1 MTYEEQRL
9 STWAEFLEV
18 ADFMTRQQWVFRGHD
33 RAEWPL
39 QTSLER
45 EFAGDRAR
53 DAERLTLW
61 QFVRRAPQL
70 LPPHL
75 VPHDTDAAAWL
86 GLIQHYG
93 GPTRFLDVTRSPYI
107 ALFFAFEPSGES
119 DRVVWAINDA
129 SCMLAWRHDAAR
141 RSNQISLSQRWLCLI
156 TAAKSRSMAS
166 VVRFTAS
173 LRSNAT

>member
-9 STWAEFLEV
+9 STWAEFVEV

-53 DAERLTLW
+53 EAERLTLW

-75 VPHDTDAAAWL
+75 IPHDFESVL
-86 GLIQHYG
+86 RGR
-93 GPTRFLDVTRSPYI
+93 PRSRPSVPRKY
-107 ALFFAFEPSGES
+107 FA
-119 DRVVWAINDA
+119 RA
-129 SCMLAWRHDAAR
+129 S
-141 RSNQISLSQRWLCLI
+141 
-156 TAAKSRSMAS
+156 SR
-166 VVRFTAS
+166 
-173 LRSNAT
+173 